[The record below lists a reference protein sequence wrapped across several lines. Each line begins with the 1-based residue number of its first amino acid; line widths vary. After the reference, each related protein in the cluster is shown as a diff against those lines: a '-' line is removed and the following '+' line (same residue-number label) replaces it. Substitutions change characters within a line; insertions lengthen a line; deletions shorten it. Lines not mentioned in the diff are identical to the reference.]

1 MHSAQLN
8 PAPTAS
14 VRTAR
19 RQAWPGYHDLM
30 AIIRR
35 RYRIQGVVQGVG
47 FRPHVARTAASFPVT
62 GFVGNDD
69 AEVFLE
75 AQATPSTLDA
85 FLSAVRSTLPPLATI
100 SLIDAADIPTVTS
113 ETDFRIVKSQR
124 KDSAPTLIPPD
135 VAICPECLAEMRDP
149 TNRRYQYPFTTCTHC
164 GPRLSIIESLPYD
177 RPNTTMRVFPM
188 CPQCQEEYT
197 NPLDRRYHAQPI
209 SCPDCGPRLWWADS
223 SGGEIPVADP
233 IAAARDALAE
243 GAIVAVKGLGGFHL
257 MCDARNAATVARLR
271 HLKRRPTKPFALMAP
286 DLESARHVAHL
297 TPEEEAL
304 LESPAHP
311 IVIAP
316 AAGTSPGASTLT
328 TGTASTPAVET
339 SHPGSSIP
347 EGIAPGLDRVGVMLP
362 YTPLHVL
369 LVDRLLVATSG
380 NLSGEP
386 LCYRN
391 EEGVDKLGGMTD
403 YFLMHD
409 RPIHLPVE
417 DSVCIGT
424 TPERRSRGYA
434 PLPICLP
441 LFSPPG
447 EAVLAVG
454 GELKNT
460 CAVAEGTTVFLS
472 SHNGD
477 MGSLASQQACEKSAR
492 QLVEARR
499 VTPSL
504 VVCDA
509 HPGYSTSAWAQ
520 RYAEEQDIALLRVFH
535 HHAHALSL
543 LAEHQVSQGPAV
555 IATLDGTGYG
565 PDGSIWGGEI
575 LSFSEDLRQWERAWH
590 VPTFDLVGGDNAV
603 MHPGRIVAGIN
614 HAWGLDLPIPTLSHW
629 EREFTEAQ
637 LRSGVGVVTCSSLGR
652 LFDAAGVLLGFPD
665 PSYDAEMAMRVQAA
679 ALRQAQGGINQPEHG
694 VAPAETCAEA
704 LVRLA
709 DTANTWQFHQ
719 DIGHIIGSALEAE
732 SQKVGAPIVGI
743 TGGCALNDVLVSAIE
758 RELSVPLLQHK
769 TVPPGDGGL
778 ALGQIMAA
786 AVRFAPGRSLH

>member
-1 MHSAQLN
+1 M
-8 PAPTAS
+8 
-14 VRTAR
+14 
-19 RQAWPGYHDLM
+19 
-30 AIIRR
+30 
-35 RYRIQGVVQGVG
+35 G
-47 FRPHVARTAASFPVT
+47 FRPHVARTAASFPLT

-75 AQATPSTLDA
+75 AQGTPSTLNA
-85 FLSAVRSTLPPLATI
+85 FLSEVCSNLPPLATI
-100 SLIDAADIPTVTS
+100 SHIDVAEIPTLQKD
-113 ETDFRIVKSQR
+113 TDFRIVESQR

-135 VAICPECLAEMRDP
+135 VAICPNCLEEIRDP

-188 CPQCQEEYT
+188 CPKCQEEYT

-209 SCPDCGPRLWWADS
+209 SCPDCGPRLWWANS
-223 SGGEIPVADP
+223 SGEEIPVKDP
-233 IAAARDALAE
+233 IAVAREALAE

-257 MCDARNAATVARLR
+257 MCDAHNAPTVARLR
-271 HLKRRPTKPFALMAP
+271 RLKNRPTKPFALMAP
-286 DLESARHVAHL
+286 DLTSARQVAHL
-297 TPEEEAL
+297 SPEEEAL

-316 AAGTSPGASTLT
+316 AASTSPAAGTLT
-328 TGTASTPAVET
+328 TATADSAALET

-347 EGIAPGLDRVGVMLP
+347 EGIAPGLSRVGIMLP

-391 EEGVDKLGGMTD
+391 EEAVAKLGTMTD

-424 TPERRSRGYA
+424 HPERRSRGFA
-434 PLPICLP
+434 PLPLSLP
-441 LFSPPG
+441 KPQFPLSEPQFSPPG
-447 EAVLAVG
+447 QAVLAVG

-460 CAVAEGTTVFLS
+460 CAVTDGEMVFLS

-477 MGSLASQQACEKSAR
+477 MGSLASQEAFEKAAH
-492 QLVEARR
+492 QLLKARR
-499 VTPSL
+499 ITPSL

-520 RYAEEQDIALLRVFH
+520 RFSEEHDIPLLKVFH

-565 PDGSIWGGEI
+565 PDGTIWGGEI
-575 LSFSEDLRQWERAWH
+575 LSFSEDLRQWERAWN

-603 MHPGRIVAGIN
+603 MHPGRIVMGIN
-614 HAWGLDLPIPTLSHW
+614 HAWGLNLPIPRLSQW
-629 EREFTEAQ
+629 EREFTESQ
-637 LRSGVGVVTCSSLGR
+637 LRSGVGVVKCSSLGR

-679 ALRQAQGGINQPEHG
+679 AIRWPRSGDNQPEHG
-694 VAPAETCAEA
+694 VVPAETCAEA
-704 LVRLA
+704 LVRVA
-709 DTANTWQFHQ
+709 HTHDAWQFHQ
-719 DIGHIIGSALEAE
+719 DIGHIIGSALNAEA
-732 SQKVGAPIVGI
+732 QRVGASVVGV
-743 TGGCALNDVLVSAIE
+743 TGGCALNDVLVAAIE
-758 RELSVPLLQHK
+758 RELDVPLLQH
-769 TVPPGDGGL
+769 TAVPAGDGGL

-786 AVRFAPGRSLH
+786 AVRFAPGTV